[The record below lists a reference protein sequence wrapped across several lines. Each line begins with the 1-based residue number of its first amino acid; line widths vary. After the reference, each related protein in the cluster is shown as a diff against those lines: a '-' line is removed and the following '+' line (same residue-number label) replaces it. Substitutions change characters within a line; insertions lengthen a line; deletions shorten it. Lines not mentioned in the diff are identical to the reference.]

1 MAIAAIMARAHLREA
16 CVAQTSPFHNADVL
30 PCVPRAAL
38 RALPGERGSGGGWM
52 GLFRGGPRLPGL
64 LA

>member
-16 CVAQTSPFHNADVL
+16 RVPQSSPFHNADVL

-38 RALPGERGSGGGWM
+38 RALPGERGNGGGWI
-52 GLFRGGPRLPGL
+52 GRVRGGPRLPGL